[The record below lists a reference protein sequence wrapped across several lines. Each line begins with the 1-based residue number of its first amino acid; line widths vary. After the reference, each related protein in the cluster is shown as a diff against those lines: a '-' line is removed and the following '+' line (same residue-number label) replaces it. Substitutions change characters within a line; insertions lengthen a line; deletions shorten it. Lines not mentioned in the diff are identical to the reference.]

1 MVVEHLNQRTARW
14 YKLIMNHA
22 IDNGVRSSRLVTL
35 LGLLLFPA
43 ALTGCGDGLARVS
56 GQLTL
61 DGEPLRA
68 QPGKVRVSVRFQPES
83 GVGPIAVGLA
93 DENGNYTLGTGSKTG
108 ILPGDYLVTCSAS
121 EVLTNS
127 KSLAREL
134 TDPKYGNPK
143 TSGLRYTVQPGKNGF
158 NIPLQSARKV
168 APRAGG

>member
-1 MVVEHLNQRTARW
+1 MTC
-14 YKLIMNHA
+14 A
-22 IDNGVRSSRLVTL
+22 IDNRRRSSCRRIATL
-35 LGLLLFPA
+35 LSMLLIPA
-43 ALTGCGDGLARVS
+43 AFSGCGNGLAKVS

-61 DGEPLRA
+61 DGQPLRA
-68 QPGKVRVSVRFQPES
+68 EPGKIRVSVRFQPES

-127 KSLAREL
+127 KALAREL

-143 TSGLRYTVQPGKNGF
+143 TSGLRYTVQPGKNEF
-158 NIPLQSARKV
+158 NIALQSPPKKSR
-168 APRAGG
+168 

>member
-1 MVVEHLNQRTARW
+1 
-14 YKLIMNHA
+14 MNCA
-22 IDNGVRSSRLVTL
+22 FDNRRRSSCRQIATLVS
-35 LGLLLFPA
+35 LLLIPA
-43 ALTGCGDGLARVS
+43 AFTGCGDGLARVS

-61 DGEPLRA
+61 DGQPLGA

-93 DENGNYTLGTGSKTG
+93 DENGYYTLGTGSKTG

-127 KSLAREL
+127 KALAREL

-143 TSGLRYTVQPGKNGF
+143 TSGLRYTVQPGKNEF